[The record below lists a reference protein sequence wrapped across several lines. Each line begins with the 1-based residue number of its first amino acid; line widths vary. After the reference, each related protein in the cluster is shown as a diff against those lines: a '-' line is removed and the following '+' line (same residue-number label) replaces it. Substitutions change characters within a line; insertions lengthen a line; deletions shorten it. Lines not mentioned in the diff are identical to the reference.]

1 MAWSHDCIEGWNVY
15 FLFEESF
22 PFKLF
27 NRTTIENL
35 LYKPK
40 KVNKT
45 PLIVTPK
52 KSFVS
57 QSQHLFSARGMSSTR
72 AGLPRYIKTPVIPN
86 WISPHVDSTV
96 QQAAVFGPHIGIL
109 LDSFALLLLSMH
121 CSASLHKSES
131 KSEAKRMSHCSPSLI
146 WSRGAYACWWM
157 LVGEVLGTSG
167 WSGLEASKPG
177 SSVPADDRSPAWTG
191 REGGSN
197 WRLSTTHRC
206 GFYYTLWLALLNH
219 AYMHIAHYWGFC
231 RQCYEDSTTKNS
243 KTHFWLHYWTKQKHT
258 AHNIGAFIDN
268 DTERTS

>member
-1 MAWSHDCIEGWNVY
+1 
-15 FLFEESF
+15 
-22 PFKLF
+22 
-27 NRTTIENL
+27 
-35 LYKPK
+35 
-40 KVNKT
+40 
-45 PLIVTPK
+45 
-52 KSFVS
+52 
-57 QSQHLFSARGMSSTR
+57 MSSTR

-109 LDSFALLLLSMH
+109 DFFALLLVSVH

-191 REGGSN
+191 REGRSN

-219 AYMHIAHYWGFC
+219 AYMHTIEAFADNAMKTAPQQIQNILLLALQLY
-231 RQCYEDSTTKNS
+231 KNTRREILGLS
-243 KTHFWLHYWTKQKHT
+243 
-258 AHNIGAFIDN
+258 
-268 DTERTS
+268 